1 MVEVL
6 LQRERSNSSRH
17 ASFLGK
23 DIDLCMMGDSDH
35 AGEHKTRCSR
45 TGFIIFC
52 NLAPIIW
59 LSKQQGTI
67 ETSVFG
73 AEFVAMKHRIEMLR
87 GLRYK
92 IRMMGIP
99 LSGPTY
105 IYGDNKSQV
114 TNSSRPKSTLKK
126 NCNSICYHAIR
137 ELVAMGETL
146 LTHIRTGENL
156 TDFLTKTTSGAKCCK
171 LVSGVVHDIYDDFSK
186 Q

>member
-1 MVEVL
+1 ME
-6 LQRERSNSSRH
+6 E
-17 ASFLGK
+17 AIPPDMPPPLGK
-23 DIDLCMMGDSDH
+23 DVDLCMMVDSDH
-35 AGEHKTRCSR
+35 AGEKRIRRSR

-52 NLAPIIW
+52 NLAPVIW
-59 LSKQQGTI
+59 LSKQQATI

-73 AEFVAMKHRIEMLR
+73 ADFFAMKHGIETLR

-105 IYGDNKSQV
+105 IYSDNKSQV
-114 TNSSRPKSTLKK
+114 TNSSRPESTLKK
-126 NCNSICYHAIR
+126 KCNSIFHHATH
-137 ELVAMGETL
+137 ESVAMGEAL

-156 TDFLTKTTSGAKCCK
+156 ADFLTKTTNGTKRRK
-171 LVSGVVHDIYDDFSK
+171 LVSGVVHDIYNDLSK